1 MNLPS
6 VVTMWK
12 SWPWPDR
19 TALGSSLM
27 ERSWFIVSGDG
38 ALSRFYEDP
47 ERPFHPTVPD
57 PGMVRRL
64 AQLIR
69 QQKPD
74 VVHAHSWILHSLL
87 PLLPSSGTRLVVTM
101 HDYGLVCAKT
111 SFVHH
116 DGVCAGPGYVKC
128 VNCSAG
134 QYGALRGTV
143 ITTGLSL
150 MHRSHLKVDSYIAVS
165 TPVAQACRSLAAG
178 GEKAIEVI
186 PPFLSD
192 DSFPTEAPARPDFVP
207 ASGDYVMFAGA
218 LGPHKG
224 VDVLLQAWGGFDPA
238 VPLVLV
244 GIHRQDTPRRFPE
257 GVRVV
262 ENVPH
267 DDVLRAWAHCAVAV
281 VPSRWPEPFGL
292 VALEAM
298 AAGRPVVA
306 SAVGALPDLLQSGR
320 AGCSSRRAM
329 PQPCDRRSPCCWPTR
344 LAGRS
349 SAKRHENGLPPIP
362 PAPSSPGSRAS
373 TTTPSPD

>member
-1 MNLPS
+1 
-6 VVTMWK
+6 
-12 SWPWPDR
+12 
-19 TALGSSLM
+19 M

-38 ALSRFYEDP
+38 RALSRFYEDP
-47 ERPFHPTVPD
+47 KRPFHPTVPD

-69 QQKPD
+69 QTRRRPR
-74 VVHAHSWILHSLL
+74 
-87 PLLPSSGTRLVVTM
+87 PLLDPALPASAAAVLGHAVVVTM

-207 ASGDYVMFAGA
+207 ASGDYIMFAGA

-320 AGCSSRRAM
+320 AGVLVPPGDAPALRQAISLLLADPARRAQLGQTARERASAYSASAIV
-329 PQPCDRRSPCCWPTR
+329 PRIEGVYHDT
-344 LAGRS
+344 LAG
-349 SAKRHENGLPPIP
+349 L
-362 PAPSSPGSRAS
+362 AS
-373 TTTPSPD
+373 HDNALVVRQGG

>member
-1 MNLPS
+1 
-6 VVTMWK
+6 
-12 SWPWPDR
+12 
-19 TALGSSLM
+19 
-27 ERSWFIVSGDG
+27 
-38 ALSRFYEDP
+38 
-47 ERPFHPTVPD
+47 
-57 PGMVRRL
+57 MVRRL

-267 DDVLRAWAHCAVAV
+267 DDVLRVLGALRRRRGAVPLARTFRPGRLGGYGGRSAGRRIGGRRPARPPAKRASRRARPAGRC
-281 VPSRWPEPFGL
+281 PSPATGDLP
-292 VALEAM
+292 
-298 AAGRPVVA
+298 AAGRP
-306 SAVGALPDLLQSGR
+306 G
-320 AGCSSRRAM
+320 
-329 PQPCDRRSPCCWPTR
+329 
-344 LAGRS
+344 
-349 SAKRHENGLPPIP
+349 
-362 PAPSSPGSRAS
+362 SPGAARPNG
-373 TTTPSPD
+373 TRTGFRLFRQRHRPPDRGRLPRHPRRTS